1 MMPKN
6 AVELAEI
13 LNIDFVHLQKVWKVF
28 VTQRDYGVSS
38 FYSELNELLTADEK
52 NYLIYIGLDHISTVI
67 SESLET
73 LSKKNKIE
81 VPHA

>member
-28 VTQRDYGVSS
+28 ATQRDYGITSL
-38 FYSELNELLTADEK
+38 YTELKELLTEDEK
-52 NYLIYIGLDHISTVI
+52 IYLIYIGLDHISTVI
-67 SESLET
+67 SESLEI
-73 LSKKNKIE
+73 LSKKNKVE
-81 VPHA
+81 APNA